1 MNYRKIQ
8 TYDDFIN
15 ESTREV
21 VYPTNFK
28 GMVQSALS
36 GLYTQVIAIA
46 QELANE
52 KAARNPSR
60 YSGAI
65 QEVDITRAMNMI
77 FHSDW
82 KKKMKERAIGEVL
95 QNSMARAGKQDEVIG
110 KKNLRALG
118 RSKGDKDFQ
127 VDIDKSSVRFSDKR
141 EGTGPGSNQ

>member
-1 MNYRKIQ
+1 MKRNIK
-8 TYDDFIN
+8 TYDDFVN
-15 ESTREV
+15 ESTKEV

-36 GLYTQVIAIA
+36 GLYTQIIAIA

-52 KAARNPSR
+52 KAARNPNR
-60 YSGAI
+60 YSGSI

-82 KKKMKERAIGEVL
+82 KKKMKERAIGDVL
-95 QNSMARAGKQDEVIG
+95 QSSMTRAGKQDEVIG

-118 RSKGDKDFQ
+118 RSNGDKDFQ
-127 VDIDKSSVRFSDKR
+127 LDIDKSSVRFSDERGK
-141 EGTGPGSNQ
+141 GAGSNQ

>member
-1 MNYRKIQ
+1 MKRNIK

-15 ESTREV
+15 ESTKEV

-36 GLYTQVIAIA
+36 GLYTQIIAIA

-52 KAARNPSR
+52 KAARNPNR
-60 YSGAI
+60 YSGSI

-82 KKKMKERAIGEVL
+82 KKKMKERAIGDVL
-95 QNSMARAGKQDEVIG
+95 QSSMTRAGKQDEVIG

-118 RSKGDKDFQ
+118 RSNGDKDFQ
-127 VDIDKSSVRFSDKR
+127 LDIDKSSVRFSDERGK
-141 EGTGPGSNQ
+141 GAGSNQ